1 MECVDRHART
11 GTGDVKRVK
20 GRSKGDLRL
29 RVGDWR
35 IFFVYESEGRIIVV
49 NRVVH
54 RSKRI
59 DMDAAA
65 MAPGVGR

>member
-1 MECVDRHART
+1 MEAVDRHART

-35 IFFVYESEGRIIVV
+35 VFFVYESDDRIIVI
-49 NRVVH
+49 NRVAH
-54 RSKRI
+54 R
-59 DMDAAA
+59 
-65 MAPGVGR
+65 GRAY